1 MRAKCWR
8 RQYPYDAIMT
18 TLSPPARHRSSA
30 TRFRTLAIVLLMTLL
45 VSSIASFGGGQR
57 ADAAAT
63 GSISGTLT
71 GPSLVNGVV
80 YLQNTDGGIVSGVSS
95 TGAYSFPSVAD
106 GTYVVYAFG
115 TDAEGNNFRGYHS
128 NATSLAAAT
137 RITVAGNSLTGIDVA
152 LSPGNRITGTISAP
166 AAVSL
171 QNVHVQLQ
179 NDAGNFVNFAN
190 PDATGQFRFD
200 NVDAGTYVIFASAYP
215 SEGAVYGGYF
225 ANAVTLPTATR
236 ITVTPQD
243 VASGSILSGKNFS
256 ISLGATVSG
265 VISSQAA
272 APSNGSAISAYRW
285 NGGSWDVVQRSTG
298 WGAYAMGTSSWLP
311 PGQYAVGFSDPDP
324 IFGLPSTYSF
334 CDQYWDAKTSLAQA
348 TQFSL
353 AAGETKSGVNATLA
367 STCPTGVVSRLA
379 GPDRFAT
386 SAAISAAS
394 FNPGVPVAYV
404 AFGRNFPDALSAA
417 PVAGIQDGPILLTET
432 GSIPDVIKTEL
443 TRLNPGKIVILGS
456 AASISESV
464 KSALDAYTA
473 GTVERIAGPDRF
485 ETSAAISA
493 ASFAPNVPVAYVAFG
508 RNFPDALSAAPVAG
522 IQGAPILLTE
532 TSSIPTAI
540 RTELARLKPGKIV
553 ILGSAAS
560 ISEGVKTALD
570 EYTTGP
576 VERVAGPDRFATSAA
591 VSAAA
596 FNPGV
601 PVVYIAFGRNFPDAL
616 SAAPVAGIQGGP
628 ILLTETDSIPDSIKA
643 ELTRLKPAK
652 IVILGSAASVSEG
665 VKTALAAYLA
675 E

>member
-1 MRAKCWR
+1 MLF
-8 RQYPYDAIMT
+8 T
-18 TLSPPARHRSSA
+18 
-30 TRFRTLAIVLLMTLL
+30 TLL
-45 VSSIASFGGGQR
+45 VSSIVSFGGGQR

-63 GSISGTLT
+63 GSVAGTLT

-80 YLQNTDGGIVSGVSS
+80 YLQNVDGMIISGVSS

-115 TDAEGNNFRGYHS
+115 SDAAGNNYRGYHG
-128 NATSLAAAT
+128 NATSLASAT
-137 RITVAGNSLTGIDVA
+137 RITVAGNSLSGIDVA
-152 LSPGNRITGTISAP
+152 LSPGNRVTGTITAP

-171 QNVHVQLQ
+171 QSVQVQLQ
-179 NDAGNFVNFAN
+179 DDTGKFVNFTN
-190 PDATGQFRFD
+190 PDASGQFRFN
-200 NVDAGTYVIFASAYP
+200 NVEAGTYVLFATGYAAA
-215 SEGAVYGGYF
+215 GATYGGYF

-236 ITVTPQD
+236 ITVTPTD
-243 VASGSILSGKNFS
+243 VATGTILGGKNFS
-256 ISLGATVSG
+256 ISLGASVSG

-285 NGGSWDVVQRSTG
+285 NGGSWDVILRSTG
-298 WGAYAMGTSSWLP
+298 WGSYLIGNGRWLP

-324 IFGLPSTYSF
+324 IFGIPSTYAF
-334 CDQYWDAKTSLAQA
+334 CDQFWDAKTSLAQA

-353 AAGETKSGVNATLA
+353 TAGEKKTGVNATLA
-367 STCPTGVVSRLA
+367 STCPTGAVSRLA

-417 PVAGIQDGPILLTET
+417 PVAGIQNGPILLTET

-456 AASISESV
+456 VASISESV
-464 KSALDAYTA
+464 KTALDAYTA
-473 GTVERIAGPDRF
+473 GAVERIAGPDRF
-485 ETSAAISA
+485 ATSAAISA

-522 IQGAPILLTE
+522 VQGAPILLTE

-560 ISEGVKTALD
+560 ISEGVKSALD
-570 EYTTGP
+570 EYTTGA

-591 VSAAA
+591 VSAAS
-596 FNPGV
+596 FSPGV
-601 PVVYIAFGRNFPDAL
+601 PVAYIAFGRNFPDAL
-616 SAAPVAGIQGGP
+616 SAAPVAGIQDGP
-628 ILLTETDSIPDSIKA
+628 ILLTETNTIPDSIKA

-652 IVILGSAASVSEG
+652 IIILGSAASVSEG
-665 VKTALAAYLA
+665 VKTALAAYLS